1 MNISKRIPTI
11 LKLIKEN
18 STKVEIYMSYKAA
31 GDDFDPYEK
40 NYTYY
45 NTNPLMIKAYVTEVS
60 PEGLVWKAYGLKEMG
75 AKEIFCDSK
84 YENWFRLCNKVKID
98 GDEYEVYKEGTGGR
112 AIIQKRPHCLIRVM
126 LQKK

>member
-45 NTNPLMIKAYVTEVS
+45 NTNPLTIKAYVTEVS

-84 YENWFRLCNKVKID
+84 YENWFRLCNKVKIRS
-98 GDEYEVYKEGTGGR
+98 ERKLTVLR
-112 AIIQKRPHCLIRVM
+112 QIQPLITNHNLNLCLHTKN
-126 LQKK
+126 Q